1 MTLHHV
7 ISTLRAHEAELR
19 AVGVGSTSVFGST
32 ACNEPD
38 PADVDIAVQLTKDFS
53 SGGFHYFGRLEALEQ
68 QLTEWLGCRVDVVEE
83 PVRRAQFQFEIDRDR
98 ALAF

>member
-19 AVGVGSTSVFGST
+19 AVGVRSASVFGSM
-32 ACNEPD
+32 ARNEQD
-38 PADVDIAVQLTKDFS
+38 SADVDIAIQLTKDFS

-68 QLTEWLGCRVDVVEE
+68 QLTEWLGCKVLEE
-83 PVRRAQFQFEIDRDR
+83 QVRRALFQFEIDRDR

>member
-1 MTLHHV
+1 MTRHHV
-7 ISTLRAHEAELR
+7 ISTLRAHEADLR
-19 AVGVGSTSVFGST
+19 AAGVRSASVFGSM
-32 ACNEPD
+32 ARNEPD